1 MIQIT
6 VPLDGSA
13 LAEQALHHA
22 LAIAKAFP
30 AELTLLRVVDDA
42 SPSAGIRTDSVDFA
56 LERRQAEIYLN
67 KFRDQNRS
75 AAISIQTRVIEGLP
89 AAAIALHCTD
99 HQPDLLVMT
108 RHGAGNGISNAIGF
122 SAGGTVQKVIMNTA
136 CSVLL
141 IDPQRPPLDNQYRR
155 ILVPVDDS
163 LDCEYVLGLAG
174 MIAQGHEA
182 SLLLLSVSDEPRLPA
197 GFQTNSHATRLNND
211 LQRLLRQ
218 HANQRLTELS
228 TSVPDTVQVDK
239 QLVASTDAAFS
250 IDAAAESS
258 DADLIIVH
266 AKAPNSDT
274 VWRYGSLVHSL
285 LQHTHRPLLIV
296 QTPSDSSA
304 VNNFRSVLLQESERD
319 VG

>member
-1 MIQIT
+1 MIRIT

-30 AELTLLRVVDDA
+30 AELTLLRVVNDA
-42 SPSAGIRTDSVDFA
+42 SSSSGIRTDTLDFA

-67 KFRDQNRS
+67 KFRDQNQS
-75 AAISIQTRVIEGLP
+75 VAVSIQTRVIEGLP
-89 AAAIALHCTD
+89 ANAIALYCKD
-99 HQPDLLVMT
+99 QKPDLLVMT
-108 RHGAGNGISNAIGF
+108 RHGAGNGISSAIGF
-122 SAGGTVQKVIMNTA
+122 SAGGTVQKVIMHTA

-141 IDPQRPPLDNQYRR
+141 IDPQRALFDNRYRR

-182 SLLLLSVSDEPRLPA
+182 SLLLLSISDELRLPA
-197 GFQTNSHATRLNND
+197 GFPASSHATRLKND

-218 HANQRLTELS
+218 HANHRLTELS
-228 TSVPDTVQVDK
+228 TRVPDTVQVDK
-239 QLVASTDAAFS
+239 QLLDSTNAAFS

-258 DADLIIVH
+258 DADLIVVH
-266 AKAPNSDT
+266 AKASNSDT

-285 LQHTHRPLLIV
+285 LQHTRRPLLIV
-296 QTPSDSSA
+296 QMPSDSSA
-304 VNNFRSVLLQESERD
+304 VNNFRSVLLQEPQRD